1 MLSFTLATVW
11 HERQRFLAGILAV
24 AFSAVLIMV
33 QTGLLWGLFATT
45 SAPID
50 QAAADV
56 WVGAPRVPSLDL
68 GRPISELYL
77 ARLAGQPDDSV
88 SGQLIEPPEICII
101 DYNFW
106 VKPDG
111 SKELCIVIGTRLG
124 PHSLGAVRQLTPQ
137 LRALLTEPGAVVM
150 DEREMGRLSVKGI
163 NETAEVN
170 GRRVRVVGF
179 VRGLKSLTAPYL
191 FCSLDTARTLVPI
204 LPGQATYLLARSRD
218 AGSAR
223 RIAERMRSN
232 DNVSA
237 FTREEFSLRTRLY
250 WLIMTNA
257 GITAGF
263 TTALGLL
270 VGAVVT
276 SQTLYAATIASL
288 KEFSLLRAMG
298 IPRWRIAIAMLALAG
313 TVGLIGVIVSLPIT
327 FMLAPFAIA
336 LGTQVLLPWWLVI
349 CIALI
354 TWIMALL
361 SGLAALRSLRLMDP
375 ALVLR

>member
-1 MLSFTLATVW
+1 MISFTLATVW
-11 HERQRFLAGILAV
+11 HERERFLAGILAV
-24 AFSAVLIMV
+24 AFSAVLIML
-33 QTGLLWGLFATT
+33 QSGLLWGLFATT

-68 GRPISELYL
+68 GRAISENHL
-77 ARLAGQPDDSV
+77 ARLASQTDGPSD
-88 SGQLIEPPEICII
+88 GPLIEPPEVCIL

-106 VKPDG
+106 VKRDG

-124 PHSLGAVRQLTPQ
+124 PDSLGAVRQLTPHH
-137 LRALLTEPGAVVM
+137 RALLSEPGAVVI

-163 NETAEVN
+163 NDTAEVN
-170 GRRVRVVGF
+170 GQRVRVVGL

-204 LPGQATYLLARSRD
+204 MPDQATYLLARCKDSS
-218 AGSAR
+218 SAR
-223 RIAERMRSN
+223 RVAASMRRYH
-232 DNVSA
+232 DLSA

-250 WLIMTNA
+250 WLTMTNA

-276 SQTLYAATIASL
+276 SQTLYAATVALL
-288 KEFSLLRAMG
+288 KEFALLRAMG
-298 IPRWRIAIAMLALAG
+298 IPRWRIAAVMMALAG
-313 TVGLIGVIVSLPIT
+313 VVGLVGVLISLPVT
-327 FMLAPFAIA
+327 FLLAPFAIA
-336 LGTQVLLPWWLVI
+336 LGTQVLLPWWLLVAV
-349 CIALI
+349 ALI
-354 TWIMALL
+354 TWLMAVL
-361 SGLAALRSLRLMDP
+361 SGLAALRSLRLLDP